1 MFHLTRKPKKPHLKE
16 KDMHD
21 ACAVMLHC
29 EQSLSCSDK
38 KGVSDSSVRLHTE
51 SAGPKVRKGPQE
63 QQDVEKGA
71 KRKGQLS
78 HIT

>member
-1 MFHLTRKPKKPHLKE
+1 
-16 KDMHD
+16 MHD

-29 EQSLSCSDK
+29 EKAWAAAIK
-38 KGVSDSSVRLHTE
+38 KEFLTVPCGFTQRVQV
-51 SAGPKVRKGPQE
+51 PKVRKGPQE

-71 KRKGQLS
+71 KPKGQLS